1 MKPISDILSPLE
13 DDFQVFHSRFS
24 DYLKSDTP
32 LLDKILQYILRQKG
46 KQIRPALVLLSSHL
60 TGGINE
66 KSYRGAIL
74 VELLHTAT
82 LVHDDVVDDADM
94 RRSLPSVNALWK
106 NKIAV
111 LIGDYL
117 LSRGLLL
124 SLNNQD
130 FSQLAILSRA
140 VKEMSEGELIQIEKS
155 RLLNT
160 TEEIYFKII
169 QGKTASLISS
179 GCEIGG
185 LSNTTDPE
193 KLLTL
198 RNIGH
203 YLGLAF
209 QIRDDVFDY
218 MINDDDIG
226 KPIGLDIK
234 EKKLTLPLIYALDQS
249 SESEKKAIKKLIESG
264 KKAAEFLEIVDFIR
278 QKRGVEYSNQVAYD
292 YAGKAKGELMK
303 FPESEYRA
311 AFSDLIDFVIT
322 RTR

>member
-1 MKPISDILSPLE
+1 LKPISDILRPLE

-160 TEEIYFKII
+160 TEEVYFKII

-185 LSNTTDPE
+185 LSNTSDPE
-193 KLLTL
+193 ILLTL

-218 MINDDDIG
+218 MINEDDIG

-278 QKRGVEYSNQVAYD
+278 QKRGVDYSNQVAYE
-292 YAGKAKGELMK
+292 YAGKAKAELMK
-303 FPESEYRA
+303 FPESEYRTS
-311 AFSDLIDFVIT
+311 FSDLIDFVIT